1 MAEVAVATFDQK
13 VDKLIKFNKT
23 MGLVHLIQ
31 GVLMLLFAFLVYP
44 NLDGSGTQA
53 FTIPVWGNYL
63 AFDEVLM
70 TLVLR
75 TTDTLFELPFLPMTA
90 SFLLLSALFH
100 FLIAY
105 PFKKKYRAGLRVG
118 INQFRW
124 YEYALSSSLMI
135 VLISSLFGVRD
146 VAVFALIA
154 LSNAAMNL
162 FGLDM
167 ELLNQG
173 EIKDRKKVNWLPFIF
188 GTIIGLAPW
197 VAIATYILSNPAL
210 YDASLP
216 QPPLFVWFILGT
228 YFIAFNTFPVNMV
241 LQYLGVG
248 KFKDYLHGERGY
260 IVLSLVA
267 KTILTWLVLFGAFQ
281 P

>member
-1 MAEVAVATFDQK
+1 MAEVAIATFDQK

-31 GVLMLLFAFLVYP
+31 GVLMMLFAFLVFP
-44 NLDGSGTQA
+44 NLDGTGTRA

-63 AFDEVLM
+63 AFD
-70 TLVLR
+70 TATSKLVLK
-75 TTDTLFELPFLPMTA
+75 TTETLFDLPFLPLTA

-146 VAVFALIA
+146 IAVFALIA

-173 EIKDRKKVNWLPFIF
+173 ESKVGRKVNWLPFIF

-197 VAIATYILSNPAL
+197 IAIATYILSNPAL

-216 QPPLFVWFILGT
+216 QPPLFVWFILAT
-228 YFIAFNTFPVNMV
+228 YFIAFNTFPINMI
-241 LQYLGVG
+241 LQYWGVG

-267 KTILTWLVLFGAFQ
+267 KTVLTWLVLFGAFQ

>member
-1 MAEVAVATFDQK
+1 MAELALATFDQK

-31 GVLMLLFAFLVYP
+31 GVLMMLFAFFIYP
-44 NLDGSGTQA
+44 TLNDSQAA
-53 FTIPVWGNYL
+53 FTIPVIGNYL
-63 AFDEVLM
+63 EFVPGEG
-70 TLVLR
+70 LVLAV
-75 TTDTLFELPFLPMTA
+75 TDTLFELPFLPMTA
-90 SFLLLSALFH
+90 SFLLLSAIFH
-100 FLIAY
+100 FLIAF
-105 PFKKKYRAGLRVG
+105 PFKNKYRAGLRVG

-135 VLISSLFGVRD
+135 VLISALFGVRD

-173 EIKDRKKVNWLPFIF
+173 ESKVGKKVNWLPFIF

-197 VAIATYILSNPAL
+197 VAIAFYIGVNPNL
-210 YDASLP
+210 DAVP
-216 QPPLFVWFILGT
+216 VFVWAILAT
-228 YFIAFNTFPVNMV
+228 YFIAFNTFPVNML

-281 P
+281 PS